1 MSLKPALFL
10 DRDGVINVDTGY
22 AHQISEIEFCAGI
35 FELCQQAKAL
45 GYAIVVVTNQAGVA
59 RGLYTEEDVKTL
71 HAWMQSQFAEH
82 GVTID
87 NFYYC
92 PHHADYGGVQYQH
105 NCLCRKPQPGM
116 LKRAARELQLDLS
129 RSIMIGDR
137 ISDMQAAESAGV
149 PQRILISED
158 RTLAQALPATGI
170 ASATAHIK
178 LA

>member
-1 MSLKPALFL
+1 MPQKTALFL

-22 AHQISEIEFCAGI
+22 THQISDIEFCAGI
-35 FELCQQAKAL
+35 FELCQRAQSL
-45 GYAIVVVTNQAGVA
+45 GYVIVVVTNQAGVA

-71 HAWMQSQFAEH
+71 HTWMQTQFAQQ
-82 GVTID
+82 GVTIEQ
-87 NFYYC
+87 FYYC
-92 PHHADYGGVQYQH
+92 PHHPEYGGLQYQH

-149 PQRILISED
+149 PQRIFISD
-158 RTLAQALPATGI
+158 DKGLAQIHPATSVV
-170 ASATAHIK
+170 SATAHIK
-178 LA
+178 LV